1 MTQINPQGN
10 EAAFGDNIA
19 GVAGTITKVA
29 ADDAINFTSEPFPYW
44 GGLVYAI
51 DIDRTAGTAPT
62 DARLQFFLAGEWR
75 EPQSTGGANFN
86 ENGMWVAISPATG
99 ALQYPVQAR
108 VAMTIN
114 TNFAGSITYEFR
126 T

>member
-44 GGLVYAI
+44 GGLVYAV

-62 DARLQFFLAGEWR
+62 DARLQFFLGGEWR
-75 EPQSTGGANFN
+75 NPPTTGGSNFN
-86 ENGMWVAISPATG
+86 EDGTWRAISPAAGT
-99 ALQYPVQAR
+99 LRYPVQAR
-108 VAMTIN
+108 LAMTIN
-114 TNFAGSITYEFR
+114 TNFAGTITYDIR